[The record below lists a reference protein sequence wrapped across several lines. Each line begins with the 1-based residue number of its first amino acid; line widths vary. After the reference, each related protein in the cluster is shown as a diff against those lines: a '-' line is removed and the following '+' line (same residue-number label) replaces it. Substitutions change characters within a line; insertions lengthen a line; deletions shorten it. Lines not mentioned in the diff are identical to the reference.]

1 MSYIIERLL
10 AENPESIF
18 VFDVDGVLAS
28 YEYGDYNHGYP
39 EYVWENL
46 VMKGDPYQEA
56 RSFKIMQEFISRHLE
71 NCYIASVCCNENEM
85 WMKRD
90 FIERHYHIDESHMY
104 FTDSKEEKLEV
115 LDDIQLNHP
124 ELESKYICII
134 EDTVDTLNYIQEYS
148 EFSTVHVS
156 SFFS

>member
-10 AENPESIF
+10 AENPNSIF

-28 YEYGDYNHGYP
+28 YEYTDYNHGYP
-39 EYVWENL
+39 EYVWENI

-56 RSFKIMQEFISRHLE
+56 RPFKVMQEFISQHLE
-71 NCYIASVCCNENEM
+71 NCYICSVCCNDNEM
-85 WMKRD
+85 WMKAD
-90 FIERHYHIDESHMY
+90 FIKRHYQIDESHMY
-104 FTDSKEEKLEV
+104 FTNTKEEKLEV
-115 LDDIQLNHP
+115 LDDIHLNHS
-124 ELESKYICII
+124 ELEPRHICMI

-156 SFFS
+156 SFFA